1 VTILSRLPLPARCS
15 HPGEGGSEVF
25 NFFLPKV
32 SQLFH
37 QQNNY
42 DKMSIFEIAS
52 KRRIFTLHPCQGS
65 VTENFQPWV
74 PLQEHGVF
82 LWLKTFWALL
92 VNQIPL
98 CTWLVIVNQL
108 MRWMIT
114 LGQKMCGGFGYYSNG
129 RKLTSSMLMITFWAV
144 VLEDLVKCRGWM

>member
-1 VTILSRLPLPARCS
+1 MSCS
-15 HPGEGGSEVF
+15 CDHSKQTSPPSYVFSSWGGGSEVF

-82 LWLKTFWALL
+82 LWLKTF
-92 VNQIPL
+92 
-98 CTWLVIVNQL
+98 
-108 MRWMIT
+108 
-114 LGQKMCGGFGYYSNG
+114 
-129 RKLTSSMLMITFWAV
+129 
-144 VLEDLVKCRGWM
+144 